1 MKRECKLCFNESDDI
16 IEVEEMMFGFKTYFE
31 YLYCDSCQSLSLI
44 NIPNNMVDY
53 YPRNYYSFVKRSA
66 NKFKNW
72 ISKSKSANTLGDFS
86 IIGCSVRFLTGR
98 NSNLKAI
105 KICKPDKNTSRI
117 LDIGCGDGF
126 LLDKLNEQGF
136 KKLFGIDPYLE
147 KEIQKNDYKI
157 RKESVEGLVN
167 EKCKFDII
175 ILSHVFEH
183 FEEPHSSLK
192 NIYKLLESNGA
203 LILRS
208 PISSCYAFKKYK
220 KNWYQIDAPRHILI
234 PSFSGLKQMCE
245 KLGFRLQNYFFDSDA
260 KQFLISANYKRGI
273 PMISQNTNI
282 LKTRFYP
289 KGMYFTI
296 FSRILNLKD
305 KGDQATFI
313 FQKK

>member
-16 IEVEEMMFGFKTYFE
+16 IEVEEMMFGFKTCFE

-208 PISSCYAFKKYK
+208 PISSGYAFKKYK

-289 KGMYFTI
+289 KGLYFTI

>member
-16 IEVEEMMFGFKTYFE
+16 LEVEEMMFGLKTSFE
-31 YLYCDSCQSLSLI
+31 YLYCDSCQSLSLM
-44 NIPNNMVDY
+44 NIPNNMTDY

-72 ISKSKSANTLGDFS
+72 ISNRKSANTLGDFS
-86 IIGCSVRFLTGR
+86 IIGYSVGVLTGR

-126 LLDKLNEQGF
+126 LLDKLNGQGF
-136 KKLFGIDPYLE
+136 KNLFGIDPYLE
-147 KEIQKNDYKI
+147 KDIQKRDYNI
-157 RKESVEGLVN
+157 RKESIEGLVR

-183 FEEPHSSLK
+183 FEEPQASLK
-192 NIYKLLESNGA
+192 NIYKLLDRSGF
-203 LILRS
+203 LILRT
-208 PISSCYAFKKYK
+208 PMSSSYVFNKYK
-220 KNWYQIDAPRHILI
+220 KDWYQIDAPRHILI
-234 PSFSGLKQMCE
+234 PSFLGLK
-245 KLGFRLQNYFFDSDA
+245 KLCYEVGYELHNYFFDSDS
-260 KQFLISANYKRGI
+260 KQFLISANYKKGI
-273 PMISQNTNI
+273 PMISQNPTI

-289 KGMYFTI
+289 KGLYYSI
-296 FSRILNLKD
+296 FSRILNFKS

-313 FQKK
+313 FKKM